1 MASQLRVDKIVPVD
15 GAPSGA
21 GAGTALGGGGGIIQV
36 VSNTLTTSAYQNID
50 GGSSYD
56 WDTLTCTIT
65 PKFSTSKIMITAML
79 SLVGEQNNQFYIKM
93 KRSGSLIGGAQGTGS
108 TGSRQT
114 VTTGIPTP
122 DRSNTLGNIFVQYL
136 DSPST
141 TSATTYMFNI
151 THNSSSQR
159 AIYINKTDNDGND
172 QYVARGVSTMT
183 VMEISA

>member
-1 MASQLRVDKIVPVD
+1 MSELRTNRIVPRD
-15 GAPSGA
+15 GLPSGSS
-21 GAGTALGGGGGIIQV
+21 GGIIQV

-50 GGSSYD
+50 ADDNYD
-56 WDTLTCTIT
+56 WSTLTCTIT
-65 PKFSTSKIMITAML
+65 PTRSDSKIMITGML
-79 SLVGEQNNQFYIKM
+79 SLVGEQNNQFFLKI
-93 KRSGSLIGGAQGTGS
+93 KRSGSLISGARGTGS

-141 TSATTYMFNI
+141 TSAVTYMFNI

-159 AIYINKTDNDGND
+159 ALYINKTDDDSNNDK
-172 QYVARGVSTMT
+172 VPRGVSTMT
-183 VMEISA
+183 VMEISG